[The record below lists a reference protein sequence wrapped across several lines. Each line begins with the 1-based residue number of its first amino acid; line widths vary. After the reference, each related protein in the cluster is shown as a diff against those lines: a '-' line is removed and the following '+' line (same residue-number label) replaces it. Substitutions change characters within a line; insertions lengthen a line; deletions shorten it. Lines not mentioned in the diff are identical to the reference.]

1 MLRLLS
7 LVLAA
12 IVAQQAAPGAPIR
25 TADKT
30 GHVSNYDEAKVKPY
44 TLPDPLVLA
53 NGKPVRDAKT
63 WTSERRPEGIRLY
76 EAEIF
81 GRIPKV
87 TPKVAWTVEA
97 ASAAAPVSGAIVKK
111 AAGTIGTAAGAPR
124 VNLQIVLPA
133 AARKPVPL
141 ILLVQFG
148 GGGAPVAE
156 PPVAAE
162 IIGRGWGYATVGY

>member
-53 NGKPVRDAKT
+53 SGTPVRDAKA
-63 WTSERRPEGIRLY
+63 WTSERRPEIIRLY
-76 EAEIF
+76 ETEIF
-81 GRIPKV
+81 GRIPAS
-87 TPKVAWTVEA
+87 TPKIAWT
-97 ASAAAPVSGAIVKK
+97 AAAPQTVGGVVVKTVT
-111 AAGTIGTAAGAPR
+111 GTIGSAANAPR
-124 VNLQIVLPA
+124 VNLKVALPA
-133 AARKPVPL
+133 GATKRVPL
-141 ILLVQFG
+141 ILLIQFG
-148 GGGAPVAE
+148 G
-156 PPVAAE
+156 
-162 IIGRGWGYATVGY
+162 